1 MKLLCL
7 SLRMVLEMGEYLD
20 FINDLESVWEDTH
33 EFDWLHS
40 EDDETKEE
48 RTNLLESNRFPGLKM
63 MLDIKK

>member
-1 MKLLCL
+1 
-7 SLRMVLEMGEYLD
+7 MGEYLD
-20 FINDLESVWEDTH
+20 FINDLEPVWEDTH

-40 EDDETKEE
+40 EDDETIEE